1 MSSTT
6 SSDRLTLLSYA
17 TFYYHIPIHDHSGS
31 TWRQHQWK
39 QAETM
44 IALASLALQSL
55 KKLFQKGNFE
65 NKRVNTYF
73 VWSWRPHTKRWYWF
87 LNIYGTLPYFSWIFS
102 EYEL

>member
-17 TFYYHIPIHDHSGS
+17 TFNYHIPIHDHSDS

-44 IALASLALQSL
+44 IALAISLTECHEALSERQSL
-55 KKLFQKGNFE
+55 DVRAQSVGID
-65 NKRVNTYF
+65 
-73 VWSWRPHTKRWYWF
+73 S
-87 LNIYGTLPYFSWIFS
+87 
-102 EYEL
+102 